1 MDLIFAIQA
10 NDREFFV
17 SRMERRR
24 PKRSAYNV
32 RQDHDRLSLRLPLSL
47 AD

>member
-10 NDREFFV
+10 NGCELFV
-17 SRMERRR
+17 SRMDASR

-32 RQDHDRLSLRLPLSL
+32 TQDHDRLS
-47 AD
+47 

>member
-10 NDREFFV
+10 NDLLSFEWTP
-17 SRMERRR
+17 SR

-32 RQDHDRLSLRLPLSL
+32 AQDYDRLSQGAPLSP